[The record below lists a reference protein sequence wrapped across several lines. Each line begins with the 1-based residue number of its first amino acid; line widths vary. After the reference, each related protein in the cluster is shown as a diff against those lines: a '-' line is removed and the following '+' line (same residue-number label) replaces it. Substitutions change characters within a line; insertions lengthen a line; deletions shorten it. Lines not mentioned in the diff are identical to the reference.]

1 MNVLVIFAMVEIHA
15 DWKTAIPV
23 EREVNQL
30 ILGLKDNT
38 FADFNPLLKLSLMN
52 LVLNQNGTFQLI
64 EFSIFFIISLVI
76 NVLKLEGKIIHNH
89 LLESNV

>member
-1 MNVLVIFAMVEIHA
+1 M
-15 DWKTAIPV
+15 
-23 EREVNQL
+23 EREVNRL

-38 FADFNPLLKLSLMN
+38 SADFNPLLKLSLMN